1 MLTLRQSLSKNGL
14 VDDNGQPIVIA
25 EMSGNHNSSLDTAL
39 NIVDAAADTGA
50 HALKLQTFTADSMT
64 LDLKEGEFSITDP
77 NSLWAGR
84 CLFDLYEEAKTPFE
98 WHRPILERARER
110 GLVCFSTP
118 FSDDAVDFLEDLNV
132 PCYKIASFEIID
144 LPLVRKVA
152 LTGKPIVAST
162 GMATLVEIAE
172 AVETALEAGCS
183 SLTILKCTSSYPAP
197 PDSTN
202 LATIPELKRAF
213 GCHVGLSDH
222 TLGIGVAVSS
232 VAVGATVIEKHFTL
246 DRSAGGVDS
255 AFSLEPKEFSSL
267 VTEVERAHAAV
278 GTVQFGPTAVELHG
292 RRKRRSLYIGEDMK
306 AGDVLTKHNLRRI
319 RPGSGLPPKYYDVL
333 LGKQVNQDVRKG
345 TPLDWHLIA

>member
-1 MLTLRQSLSKNGL
+1 MLTLRQSLNKDGL
-14 VDDNGQPIVIA
+14 VADNGQPIVIA

-39 NIVDAAADTGA
+39 KIVDAAADTGA

-98 WHRPILERARER
+98 WHRPILERARKR

-132 PCYKIASFEIID
+132 PCYKIASFEIVD

-172 AVETALEAGCS
+172 AVETALEAGCN

-213 GCHVGLSDH
+213 GCHVGLSDQH
-222 TLGIGVAVSS
+222 LGYRGRGFVSGS
-232 VAVGATVIEKHFTL
+232 WRNRNRK
-246 DRSAGGVDS
+246 
-255 AFSLEPKEFSSL
+255 AFSPWTDPRGGSIL
-267 VTEVERAHAAV
+267 
-278 GTVQFGPTAVELHG
+278 
-292 RRKRRSLYIGEDMK
+292 RSLSSQ
-306 AGDVLTKHNLRRI
+306 TNSLR
-319 RPGSGLPPKYYDVL
+319 
-333 LGKQVNQDVRKG
+333 
-345 TPLDWHLIA
+345 W

>member
-1 MLTLRQSLSKNGL
+1 MLTLRQNLSKQGL
-14 VDDNGQPIVIA
+14 IEDNCQPIVIA

-39 NIVDAAADTGA
+39 RIVDATADAGA

-64 LDLKEGEFSITDP
+64 LNLQEGEFSVTDP
-77 NSLWAGR
+77 KSLWAGR
-84 CLFDLYEEAKTPFE
+84 CLFDLHEEEKTPFE
-98 WHRPILERARER
+98 WHRPIMDRARDR

-132 PCYKIASFEIID
+132 PCYKIASFEIVD
-144 LPLVRKVA
+144 LPLIPKIA

-172 AVETALEAGCS
+172 AVETALDAGCS

-213 GCHVGLSDH
+213 RCHVGLSDH
-222 TLGIGVAVSS
+222 TLGIGVSISS

-246 DRSAGGVDS
+246 DRSAGGVDA
-255 AFSLEPKEFSSL
+255 AFSLEPMEFSTL
-267 VTEVERAHAAV
+267 VTEMERAYAAV
-278 GTVQFGPTAVELHG
+278 GTVQFGPTEVELHG
-292 RRKRRSLYIGEDMK
+292 RRKRRSLYIDEDMK
-306 AGDVLTKHNLRRI
+306 AGEVVDPPQSAANSPGLRRPAQVL
-319 RPGSGLPPKYYDVL
+319 RRTSG
-333 LGKQVNQDVRKG
+333 
-345 TPLDWHLIA
+345 